1 LSTFADGTSTGTTA
15 TVTGLS
21 GDTTYYFRVAAVNS
35 LGTGSFSS
43 SSSVTVTSSSG
54 GGGNDNCDYNGFGSN
69 NSLRVHQVSYDIDT
83 YQVLVQAY
91 STCGSVSAKMTT
103 PTQQSILGLSTEQPL
118 LGNMITIYSGFLDES
133 DEKFNISVQN
143 KRDSFSETFYIYD
156 KSIIKKY
163 TGATGYTSQQQG
175 TSLST
180 VTSEQ
185 TIILPETTIVSE
197 PTVKITPE
205 IIEEIK
211 NIPTEPII
219 DEKSITPIEQTIAY
233 TPEPTS
239 STCGLGTFEKNGI
252 CVMDNDS
259 IKTPQELVSGGLE
272 TNFVI
277 LVIVLGT
284 VVVLAI
290 IILAKR
296 KKKE

>member
-1 LSTFADGTSTGTTA
+1 
-15 TVTGLS
+15 
-21 GDTTYYFRVAAVNS
+21 
-35 LGTGSFSS
+35 
-43 SSSVTVTSSSG
+43 
-54 GGGNDNCDYNGFGSN
+54 
-69 NSLRVHQVSYDIDT
+69 
-83 YQVLVQAY
+83 
-91 STCGSVSAKMTT
+91 M
-103 PTQQSILGLSTEQPL
+103 
-118 LGNMITIYSGFLDES
+118 
-133 DEKFNISVQN
+133 
-143 KRDSFSETFYIYD
+143 
-156 KSIIKKY
+156 
-163 TGATGYTSQQQG
+163 
-175 TSLST
+175 
-180 VTSEQ
+180 
-185 TIILPETTIVSE
+185 SE

-219 DEKSITPIEQTIAY
+219 DEKSITPIEQTIAH

-296 KKKE
+296 RKKNKES